1 MTDIFTEVEEDL
13 RREKAK
19 RLWDRYGWIATTLV
33 VAIVLGTG
41 AFQGWRWYE
50 AREAAAAADR
60 FLAAT
65 RAAEANDTEGA
76 LAGLAPLASSGP
88 GGYRLLARMQEAGLR
103 ARAGEREA
111 AIRLWEGIA
120 ADAATPSPYRDLAVL
135 LSVLHSI
142 DVGDAA
148 AMTARLVPLDR
159 PDGAFRYSAREL
171 LAAIAV
177 KQGERERAITILRG
191 LAAAEDAPNALRS
204 RAAETLGA
212 LGSPA
217 PAGS

>member
-41 AFQGWRWYE
+41 AFQGWRWYQ
-50 AREAAAAADR
+50 AREAAAAAER

-65 RAAEANDTEGA
+65 RAAEANNTEAA
-76 LAGLAPLASSGP
+76 LADLAPLAQSGP
-88 GGYRLLARMQEAGLR
+88 GGYRLLARLQEAGLR

-120 ADAATPSPYRDLAVL
+120 ADSSTPAPYRDLALL

-142 DVGDAA
+142 DGGDPAA
-148 AMTARLVPLDR
+148 LTARLMPLDR

-171 LAAIAV
+171 LAAIAM
-177 KQGERERAITILRG
+177 KQGERDRAITILRA
-191 LAAAEDAPNALRS
+191 LAAAEDAPTALRN

-217 PAGS
+217 QAGS